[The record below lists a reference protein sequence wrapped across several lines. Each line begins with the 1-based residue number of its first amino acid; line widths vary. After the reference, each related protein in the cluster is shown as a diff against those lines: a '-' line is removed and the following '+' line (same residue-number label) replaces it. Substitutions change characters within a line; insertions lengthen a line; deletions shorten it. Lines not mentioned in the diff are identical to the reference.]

1 MTKFDGMGTKTPLQR
16 KRYGWYGHATLN
28 LDRAMLRPWI
38 KAASKLL
45 PDEVVREFAGI
56 LSTLPTARPQGSMN
70 GLRPVEKAEAIMW
83 HIVKQRSSTLSL
95 ETAPTEQRGIDK
107 AARLILASA
116 AAVMAYEPKPT
127 SSPMFLKVQT
137 GRAIYRLLRAD
148 YLQLYGKAHRVRI
161 AMQSH
166 KTACELFKIV
176 QPMLY
181 FWLKDGGRKAMVGLC
196 SPSMFSTTCIDLPLV
211 TG

>member
-28 LDRAMLRPWI
+28 LDRATLRPWI

-45 PDEVVREFAGI
+45 PDEVVREFAGM
-56 LSTLPTARPQGSMN
+56 LATLPTARPQGSVN
-70 GLRPVEKAEAIMW
+70 GLKPTEKAACILA
-83 HIVKQRSSTLSL
+83 HISKQR
-95 ETAPTEQRGIDK
+95 GDK
-107 AARLILASA
+107 APRIILAA
-116 AAVMAYEPKPT
+116 AAGVLSFEPMPT

-166 KTACELFKIV
+166 RTARELFKLV
-176 QPMLY
+176 EPVLY
-181 FWLKDGGRKAMVGLC
+181 FWLKDGGRAAIARAV
-196 SPSMFSTTCIDLPLV
+196 TQTPLRKMHP
-211 TG
+211 